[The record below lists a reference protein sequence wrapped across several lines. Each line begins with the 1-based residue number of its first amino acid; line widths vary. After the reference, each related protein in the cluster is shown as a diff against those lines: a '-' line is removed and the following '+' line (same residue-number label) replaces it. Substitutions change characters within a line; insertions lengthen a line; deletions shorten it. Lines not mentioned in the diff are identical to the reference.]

1 MHNAGC
7 PTAPYFISFY
17 FLDFLYFKLTEKL
30 HHQFKIKFRFD
41 WYIYTT
47 QQKVSKIKPLIF
59 KLFITRKHF

>member
-41 WYIYTT
+41 WYIYT
-47 QQKVSKIKPLIF
+47 
-59 KLFITRKHF
+59 